1 MKNWSIDEKYLKQF
15 PEKYEIWKLQ
25 QMINYGLD
33 EGEKIDREHLIKYWE
48 EVSPLLDNNRRKFME
63 FLLWNK

>member
-15 PEKYEIWKLQ
+15 PEKYEIWILQ
-25 QMINYGLD
+25 QMINNRVDDGQ
-33 EGEKIDREHLIKYWE
+33 KIDREDLIKYWE